1 VFLQNLA
8 PGAAAKLGLDAQSLL
23 KKFPRIVACD
33 ISGYGVGGP
42 YQNKKAYDLLVQC
55 ETGFPSING
64 TADEQAKCGL
74 SIVDIATGMYA
85 LQGILMALVKRERTG
100 EGTAFEIS
108 LFDAMSEWMAY
119 PAYYT
124 RDGGQPLQRA
134 GLRHATI
141 APYGPF
147 RAADGKTVFFGIQNE
162 REWEIF
168 CTRVLGA
175 PELTGDARFASN
187 LARLQN
193 RDELHN
199 IIEARFAAWTSAEV
213 LDRLEAA
220 SIANARLNDVEGF
233 LQHPQLH
240 ERNRIRTV
248 DSETGPQDVFLP
260 AVTIPGVEPVM
271 GRVPALGEHNDKI
284 FAELGFSLPDAR

>member
-1 VFLQNLA
+1 M
-8 PGAAAKLGLDAQSLL
+8 
-23 KKFPRIVACD
+23 
-33 ISGYGVGGP
+33 
-42 YQNKKAYDLLVQC
+42 LVQC

-64 TADEQAKCGL
+64 TAEEMAKCGL

-85 LQGILMALVKRERTG
+85 LQGILMALVKRGRTG

-124 RDGGQPLQRA
+124 RDSGKPLPRA

-147 RAADGKTVFFGIQNE
+147 RAGDGKIVFFGIQNE
-162 REWEIF
+162 REWSKF
-168 CTRVLGA
+168 CAEVLEA
-175 PELTGDARFASN
+175 PELALDSRFHSN
-187 LARLQN
+187 PARLEN
-193 RDELHN
+193 REALHE
-199 IIEARFAAWTSAEV
+199 IIEARFAAWNSGEV

-220 SIANARLNDVEGF
+220 AIANARLNDVEAF

-240 ERNRIRTV
+240 ARNRIRTV
-248 DSETGPQDVFLP
+248 ESEAGPQDVFLP

-271 GRVPALGEHNDKI
+271 GKVPALGEHNAKI
-284 FAELGFSLPDAR
+284 LAELGLAPRGSA